1 MSYSWNLPVIDFS
14 DWLLWVSNMHLR
26 LLLVFSRLAT
36 TFLLSADWYV
46 TVWLCHSL
54 SSSHWL
60 MKAIW
65 VASQFGNCAW
75 SCYRHPCSDFCMD
88 ISFFFFFWHK
98 FLIHLGMYP
107 GSQLLNCIVGIC
119 IVLQKKK
126 KTAKLSSRVI
136 LPFCLSASN
145 KWEFPLDP
153 LLSEWWA
160 LHCQWMLAQVP
171 WVDY

>member
-14 DWLLWVSNMHLR
+14 GWLLWFSNMHLR

-36 TFLLSADWYV
+36 TFLLSAGWHV

-65 VASQFGNCAW
+65 VASQFGSCAL

-88 ISFFFFFWHK
+88 ISGFFWHK
-98 FLIHLGMYP
+98 FLIHLGMYA
-107 GSQLLNCIVGIC
+107 GSQLLNCIVGIG

-126 KTAKLSSRVI
+126 
-136 LPFCLSASN
+136 LPSCLREWHYYFA
-145 KWEFPLDP
+145 FPP
-153 LLSEWWA
+153 AISENFLLT
-160 LHCQWMLAQVP
+160 HY
-171 WVDY
+171 WVNGEHYIVSGC

>member
-1 MSYSWNLPVIDFS
+1 MSYSWNLPVVDFS

-88 ISFFFFFWHK
+88 ISFFFFWHK

-126 KTAKLSSRVI
+126 K
-136 LPFCLSASN
+136 LPSYLLEWYYHFA
-145 KWEFPLDP
+145 FPP
-153 LLSEWWA
+153 AISENFLWT
-160 LHCQWMLAQVP
+160 LY
-171 WVDY
+171 WVNGEHYIVSGC